1 MKSIHSILGQAQRQ
15 NKTNGLPCGDYVYR
29 TPDPREAMWKL
40 DATMSKEEALKFKAD
55 SDALLTKIK
64 LKG

>member
-15 NKTNGLPCGDYVYR
+15 NATNGLPCGDHVYR

-40 DATMSKEEALKFKAD
+40 DATMTKEEAMKFIAET
-55 SDALLTKIK
+55 DAILARIK
-64 LKG
+64 

>member
-1 MKSIHSILGQAQRQ
+1 MKSMHSILGQAQRQ

-40 DATMSKEEALKFKAD
+40 DATMTKEEVLQFIAET
-55 SDALLTKIK
+55 DALLARIK
-64 LKG
+64 

>member
-1 MKSIHSILGQAQRQ
+1 MKSMQSILGQAQRQ

-40 DATMSKEEALKFKAD
+40 DATMTKEEVLQFIAET
-55 SDALLTKIK
+55 DALLARIK
-64 LKG
+64 